1 MVQPLKVQ
9 TLGGELLVGAL
20 DAVGAAG
27 EGDVRDLAAAAVLG
41 EHARLGRAG
50 DELDVLRA
58 SGLSNLEVQAGN
70 LLERVRVCNVDA
82 DVAELAVEVGR
93 VYVVLLVQ
101 TVDARPATCVLV
113 SRQDSGTDEAGGCLE
128 KRTVDGIANGLR
140 TEEDRDGCRNRI
152 CSRREVH
159 NGVFG
164 GRPVALLTTPVAL
177 ALGLAWAY
185 GRNGECRHRH
195 PFRRTQSCEG
205 RRAPIAFAST
215 CRPMFAA
222 RQRQWPRP
230 RWRE

>member
-9 TLGGELLVGAL
+9 TLGGELLVAAG

-27 EGDVRDLAAAAVLG
+27 EGGVRDLATAAVLS

-58 SGLSNLEVQAGN
+58 SGLSNLVVQAGN

-113 SRQDSGTDEAGGCLE
+113 SRQDSGTDEAGGG

-140 TEEDRDGCRNRI
+140 TE
-152 CSRREVH
+152 
-159 NGVFG
+159 
-164 GRPVALLTTPVAL
+164 
-177 ALGLAWAY
+177 
-185 GRNGECRHRH
+185 
-195 PFRRTQSCEG
+195 
-205 RRAPIAFAST
+205 
-215 CRPMFAA
+215 
-222 RQRQWPRP
+222 
-230 RWRE
+230 